1 MRGVEGHLEAE
12 EMGVEAA
19 HLLAVCTT
27 YKIIVSSTELKM
39 SSYGGRDIM
48 NSTLYTYGSASL
60 RGSHRNLFCRTLES
74 FSVAKYNQR
83 SLLSGFY

>member
-1 MRGVEGHLEAE
+1 MRGVEGRLEAE

-27 YKIIVSSTELKM
+27 YKIIVSLTELKM

-48 NSTLYTYGSASL
+48 NSTLYT
-60 RGSHRNLFCRTLES
+60 
-74 FSVAKYNQR
+74 
-83 SLLSGFY
+83 